1 MPMCILCQKSLGNDS
16 VKPSLLTQHLESSS
30 GIKGQRMISLLVII
44 HDRTDFIL
52 QLKQPIIKF
61 LEGLQ
66 WVA

>member
-1 MPMCILCQKSLGNDS
+1 
-16 VKPSLLTQHLESSS
+16 
-30 GIKGQRMISLLVII
+30 MISLLVII